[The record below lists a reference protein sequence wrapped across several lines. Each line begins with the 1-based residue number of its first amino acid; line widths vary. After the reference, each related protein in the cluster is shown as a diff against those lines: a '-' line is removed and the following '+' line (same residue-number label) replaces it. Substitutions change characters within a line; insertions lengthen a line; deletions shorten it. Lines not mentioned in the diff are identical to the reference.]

1 MNRSRKLASQ
11 LAFALSFATLF
22 GASAFADNRHSNETR
37 GRDRGR
43 VTSSREQRDVSRRQM
58 ERSNRNTDRGRS
70 ADRSFERGR
79 TEARSFDRGRSN
91 NDRSFDR
98 SQRDARSLDASRNN
112 NRNFDRGR
120 SNDRNNDRSFD
131 RGRSRSSE
139 SFRNNDYRGN
149 SQRYGSHD
157 YRGSRQ
163 PYFAHGRVSRYERF
177 GGGYR
182 VWLDGVA
189 YPFFIPEAR
198 FRLFPR
204 FSVGLDIRLGGY
216 YNPRGYYDY
225 YDGSSNTSG
234 GVGGVVESVD
244 LRRGRLIVHDDVSN
258 AFVTVEMRDA
268 GRRLDD
274 VRLGDYIELSGDWTR
289 TGVFVAYRLDSLD
302 PQGGFYR

>member
-1 MNRSRKLASQ
+1 MNRSKQLASP
-11 LAFALSFATLF
+11 LALALSFTTLL
-22 GASAFADNRHSNETR
+22 GASAFADNRPSRETR
-37 GRDRGR
+37 GRDRVR
-43 VTSSREQRDVSRRQM
+43 AHDRR
-58 ERSNRNTDRGRS
+58 SD
-70 ADRSFERGR
+70 DRSFDRGR

-120 SNDRNNDRSFD
+120 GNDRNNNRNNDRSFD

-139 SFRNNDYRGN
+139 SFRNNDYRGG
-149 SQRYGSHD
+149 SQRYRSND
-157 YRGSRQ
+157 YRGNRQ

-182 VWLDGVA
+182 VWLGGMA

-204 FSVGLDIRLGGY
+204 FAVGIDIRLGGY

-225 YDGSSNTSG
+225 YDGSSYTSG
-234 GVGGVVESVD
+234 DVRGVVESVD

-258 AFVTVEMRDA
+258 AFVTVEMRDYE
-268 GRRLDD
+268 RRLDD

-289 TGVFVAYRLDSLD
+289 TGVFIAYRLDSLD

>member
-1 MNRSRKLASQ
+1 MRSQEGKLNRSKKLASQ
-11 LAFALSFATLF
+11 LALALSLTTLF
-22 GASAFADNRHSNETR
+22 SASAFADRRPSNETR

-43 VTSSREQRDVSRRQM
+43 VAPQREQRDGARRQM
-58 ERSNRNTDRGRS
+58 NRPDRNTDRRRS
-70 ADRSFERGR
+70 AE
-79 TEARSFDRGRSN
+79 
-91 NDRSFDR
+91 
-98 SQRDARSLDASRNN
+98 

-120 SNDRNNDRSFD
+120 RNDRNFDQSQRDVRGFDRGRTRSNDRSYD

-139 SFRNNDYRGN
+139 SFRNNDYRGH
-149 SQRYGSHD
+149 SSRYRSHH

-182 VWLDGVA
+182 VWLGGVA
-189 YPFFIPEAR
+189 YPFFIPEVH
-198 FRLFPR
+198 FRRFPR

-225 YDGSSNTSG
+225 YDSSAYTSG
-234 GVGGVVESVD
+234 GLRGRVESVN
-244 LRRGRLIVHDDVSN
+244 LRRGTLLVHDDVAN
-258 AFVTVEMRDA
+258 RFVTVEMRDT

-274 VRLGDYIELSGDWTR
+274 IRLGDYIELSGDWTR
-289 TGVFVAYRLDSLD
+289 TGVFIAYRLDSLD